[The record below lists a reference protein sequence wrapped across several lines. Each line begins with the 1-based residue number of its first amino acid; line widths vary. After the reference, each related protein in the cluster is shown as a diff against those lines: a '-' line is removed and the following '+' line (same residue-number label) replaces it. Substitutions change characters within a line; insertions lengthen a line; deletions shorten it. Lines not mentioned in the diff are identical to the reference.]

1 MFALVKQ
8 KRLKTKLKEKSK
20 NIRKSND
27 FQQETATV
35 PCIFQQ
41 NHILFLSKKK
51 NLSISTFLEKRYR
64 MAQQVYPVLFD
75 EMDPSPC
82 FSSYKTAPLFLI

>member
-8 KRLKTKLKEKSK
+8 KRLKTKLKENK

-41 NHILFLSKKK
+41 NHILFLSKKKK